1 MRTIIAGSR
10 SCDNPQELLDA
21 IAACGWRPSVVL
33 SGRARGADTLG
44 EQWAADN
51 GIPCEHFTAY
61 WEFAGRRAGYARN
74 ERMAASAEALIAL
87 WDNNSPGTGH
97 MIDIANRRGL
107 RVYVHTIEGEGDGG
121 RNSSGNI
128 ERGETADEGGNGIT
142 GTP

>member
-10 SCDNPQELLDA
+10 SCNNPQELFSALD
-21 IAACGWRPSVVL
+21 ACGWVPTVVL
-33 SGRARGADTLG
+33 SGGARGADSLG
-44 EQWAADN
+44 EWWAAYS
-51 GIPCEHFTAY
+51 GVPCERFTAY

-74 ERMAASAEALIAL
+74 ERMAANADALIAL

-107 RVYVHTIEGEGDGG
+107 RVYVHTIGGVGDGG

-128 ERGETADEGGNGIT
+128 ERGETADEGGKGVT